1 MAIEEEDHHHEDDQP
16 NTSDDDDAPEEVGK
30 ETAKQGALEQLEREH
45 SAKVAAVEA
54 AKSKRRA
61 EIERNTEQQRAKRE
75 RKIASTN
82 TSAGTSLNSIPDD
95 LLAKVAAKRKEED
108 SGISESENIPS
119 PSKKRPQNKRTT
131 VFDDDDDYEPR
142 ELETEATTFT
152 AVNLAKAKE
161 LDNPITAMR
170 KDKSSCFNFRN
181 RMLFDKK
188 RLRRVHSGTA
198 ASYQSKR
205 AIASRQN

>member
-1 MAIEEEDHHHEDDQP
+1 MAIEEEDHHEDDQP
-16 NTSDDDDAPEEVGK
+16 TTSDDDDAPEEVGK
-30 ETAKQGALEQLEREH
+30 ETAKKGALEQLEREH

-95 LLAKVAAKRKEED
+95 LLAKVSAKRKEED
-108 SGISESENIPS
+108 SGVSEPESIPS
-119 PSKKRPQNKRTT
+119 PKKRPQNKRTT
-131 VFDDDDDYEPR
+131 VFDDDFEPR

-188 RLRRVHSGTA
+188 RLRRIHSGTA

-205 AIASRQN
+205 AVSSRQG